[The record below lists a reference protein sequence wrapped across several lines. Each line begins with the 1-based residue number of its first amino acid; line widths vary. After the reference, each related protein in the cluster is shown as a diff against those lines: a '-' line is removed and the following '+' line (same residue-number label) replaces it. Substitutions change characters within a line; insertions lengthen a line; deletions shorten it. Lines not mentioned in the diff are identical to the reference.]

1 MTHIFC
7 SKKLQKIVD
16 NLDKELSSNS
26 MVRSLNNWNCQLFFM
41 DRKKH
46 LIFVNNLTSYC
57 LVLVNFKKND
67 FVNINNIF
75 RKRLFEQLIVDD
87 IPLDKKSF
95 DQIFEPIDLHFF
107 KTNNDRRIIGNMVDL
122 IYQFKAY
129 REDMMIHLDLVDISE
144 INGYLNKI
152 PYNKPTESKKIL
164 SFPRENMSEEIIK
177 TNA

>member
-1 MTHIFC
+1 MINIFC
-7 SKKLQKIVD
+7 SKKLQETVN
-16 NLDKELSSNS
+16 NLDEELPSDC
-26 MVRSLNNWNCQLFFM
+26 MAKSLNNWNGQLFFM

-57 LVLVNFKKND
+57 LVLVNFKKKYLAD
-67 FVNINNIF
+67 INNIF
-75 RKRLFEQLIVDD
+75 RKRLVEQLIVDD

-107 KTNNDRRIIGNMVDL
+107 KTNNDRRIIGNMLDL
-122 IYQFKAY
+122 IYQFKAQ
-129 REDMMIHLDLVDISE
+129 REDLMIHLDMVNISK

-164 SFPRENMSEEIIK
+164 SFPRENMKEEIIK
-177 TNA
+177 TST